1 MNESLINP
9 FNLTH
14 PTAVQASLFA
24 SAAFARYDPSGRY
37 LGVGRSN
44 GAAAVWDLETRAR
57 IRSLE
62 GHVKAVTSLDWSSN
76 SRWIITS
83 SKDWNVIKWDLASQC
98 DPIQRMATIRFDGP
112 VVSASFHPRN
122 SSNMTVAR
130 FDPSGKLI
138 FIGTSS
144 GYVLVFNTRTKVM
157 VARHKISGAVGTIKG
172 LAFAKSGR

>member
-24 SAAFARYDPSGRY
+24 SAAFARFDPSGRY

-122 SSNMTVAR
+122 RCALQIFVITCASSTVAR
-130 FDPSGKLI
+130 VILF
-138 FIGTSS
+138 
-144 GYVLVFNTRTKVM
+144 
-157 VARHKISGAVGTIKG
+157 
-172 LAFAKSGR
+172 